1 MTRPSHLLLLPLLLV
16 LSCPPAAPEPVVD
29 VLLVPVGEEYAVP
42 EDALGAR
49 IVRVEVA
56 DRPRSRELGLMHRET
71 LATDSGMLF
80 VYPDEAARSFWMK
93 NTRIPLSIAYL
104 TSDRVIVRILD
115 MRPDLGRP
123 EATLPLYPS
132 GDPARDALEMEQ
144 GWFRRNGIVE
154 GDRLRF
160 HPALLEIRGE

>member
-1 MTRPSHLLLLPLLLV
+1 MTRAVLLLPCLIA
-16 LSCPPAAPEPVVD
+16 LSCTPAAPDPARD
-29 VLLVPVGEEYAVP
+29 VLLVPMGDEYAARG
-42 EDALGAR
+42 DAGGAR

-56 DRPRSRELGLMHRET
+56 DRPQSRELGLMYRET

-80 VYPDEAARSFWMK
+80 VYPDEAVRSFWMK

-115 MRPDLGRP
+115 MRPGFGRP

-132 GDPARDALEMEQ
+132 DAPARYALEVEQ
-144 GWFRRNGIVE
+144 GWFRRNGVVE